1 MINWLKDL
9 ISPVR
14 LTDPYFGS
22 MRYLRDAQFWEAQRV
37 FSPVGNTVEILAK
50 SHLSGPT
57 EKQRDFFVQLEA
69 RYESLWPGIR
79 QRLMKEAQRSSAQSR
94 SFTLVTIDLPNSACL
109 DVRPDCDWVL
119 FYETLP
125 AELNVSVHMRG
136 WLLDHIVVEP

>member
-1 MINWLKDL
+1 
-9 ISPVR
+9 
-14 LTDPYFGS
+14 
-22 MRYLRDAQFWEAQRV
+22 
-37 FSPVGNTVEILAK
+37 
-50 SHLSGPT
+50 
-57 EKQRDFFVQLEA
+57 
-69 RYESLWPGIR
+69 
-79 QRLMKEAQRSSAQSR
+79 MKEAQRSSAQSR